1 MRNFRDRVVVITGAG
16 CGIGRAIAEVFCDEG
31 SRLVLADIDAKRLDE
46 VAQALKPRN
55 SAVTTHAID
64 VGSEDQMK
72 GFTASVI
79 EEHKRV
85 DLLIN
90 NAGIALGGELAS
102 TTLEQF
108 KRLIDINF
116 WGVVY
121 GVHFFSPHM
130 LERREGHI
138 VNIASINAV
147 APIPFNG
154 PYNASKSAVLGYT
167 KSLRMEYAKDGVGV
181 TAVCPGLIRTNIAK
195 DRQGGQTDKSSFAR
209 LSKAF
214 ERSMDAKGADPIG
227 LAKAIQKA
235 IEKNTDVLFYPLDSV
250 FMRWFSTLL
259 PSAYE
264 KMNRKLV
271 QGGRLHIPLA
281 NKGTNRIAAWKDRL
295 FK

>member
-1 MRNFRDRVVVITGAG
+1 MQGFQDRVVVITGAG
-16 CGIGRAIAEVFCDEG
+16 CGIGRSLAEVFCDLG
-31 SRLVLADIDAKRLDE
+31 SHLVLVDVAADRLKE
-46 VAQALKPRN
+46 VSEELGARSGAI
-55 SAVTTHAID
+55 STHAVD
-64 VGSEDQMK
+64 VGSEDEMK
-72 GFTASVI
+72 RFAASVI
-79 EEHKRV
+79 DAHGHIDV
-85 DLLIN
+85 LIN

-108 KRLIDINF
+108 RRLMDINF

-121 GVHFFSPHM
+121 GVHFFTPHM
-130 LERREGHI
+130 LERGEGHI

-167 KSLRMEYAKDGVGV
+167 KSLRVEFAKDGIGV

-195 DRQGGQTDKSSFAR
+195 DRQGGQTDKTNFAR

-214 ERSMDAKGADPIG
+214 ERSMDKKGADPIG
-227 LAKAIQKA
+227 LARAIQTA
-235 IEKNTDVLFYPLDSV
+235 IEKNTDVLFYPLDAV
-250 FMRWFSTLL
+250 LMRWFSTLL

-264 KMNRKLV
+264 NMNRKLV
-271 QGGRLHIPLA
+271 EGGRLRLPF
-281 NKGTNRIAAWKDRL
+281 TNRGTKKTRGWKDRL